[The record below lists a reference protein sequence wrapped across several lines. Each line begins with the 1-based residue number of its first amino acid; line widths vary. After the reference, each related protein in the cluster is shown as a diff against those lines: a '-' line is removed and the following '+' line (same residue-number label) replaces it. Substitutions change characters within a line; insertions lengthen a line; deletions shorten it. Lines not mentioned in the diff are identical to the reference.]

1 SRLQSVDDRLV
12 DGVSAWPLIFYA
24 LRAGDTNLAFN
35 IIDKA
40 NLPHVQTLLETYLS
54 KEQTTTTTT
63 TNKSSNIRNIE
74 YSLVGNPYKRLD
86 LKEKK

>member
-1 SRLQSVDDRLV
+1 L
-12 DGVSAWPLIFYA
+12 F
-24 LRAGDTNLAFN
+24 
-35 IIDKA
+35 
-40 NLPHVQTLLETYLS
+40 ETYLS